1 MNTTYQKSYD
11 RAKMK
16 TMGKLIVLN
25 ILNSK
30 HELNMQLKKLVI
42 KQKNYGNSK

>member
-11 RAKMK
+11 SAKMQI
-16 TMGKLIVLN
+16 MGKWVVWN

-30 HELNMQLKKLVI
+30 HKLNMQLKKLVWRYKKI
-42 KQKNYGNSK
+42 